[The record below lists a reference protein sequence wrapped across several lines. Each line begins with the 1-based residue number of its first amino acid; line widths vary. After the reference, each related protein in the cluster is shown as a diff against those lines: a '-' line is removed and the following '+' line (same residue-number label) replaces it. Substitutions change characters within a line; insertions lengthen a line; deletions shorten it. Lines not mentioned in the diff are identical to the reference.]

1 MENVG
6 HINRS
11 EGLTSSYK
19 YDEWVGG
26 EFKDITHTN
35 THTHCLPNLHLSC
48 VVAPL
53 KRTVLDLVV
62 TIRVWFFSSSCFDRV
77 FPFFLFTLSG
87 AQREVGEKAKD
98 LKGPLKKR
106 NA

>member
-26 EFKDITHTN
+26 EFKDITTQ
-35 THTHCLPNLHLSC
+35 THTHTLSTQS
-48 VVAPL
+48 PL
-53 KRTVLDLVV
+53 KLRRRTTETYRTGPCRYYSCLV
-62 TIRVWFFSSSCFDRV
+62 FFILMF
-77 FPFFLFTLSG
+77 
-87 AQREVGEKAKD
+87 
-98 LKGPLKKR
+98 
-106 NA
+106 